1 MDCFTQPL
9 LDFSVGRSMDQN
21 SEELKCLIK
30 SSLGTKYSNG
40 VIFFTAIEV
49 GMASKDVAILLKRPV

>member
-1 MDCFTQPL
+1 
-9 LDFSVGRSMDQN
+9 MDQN
-21 SEELKCLIK
+21 SEELKFLIK

-49 GMASKDVAILLKRPV
+49 GMASKDVAVLLKRPV

>member
-1 MDCFTQPL
+1 
-9 LDFSVGRSMDQN
+9 MDQN

-49 GMASKDVAILLKRPV
+49 GMASKDVAILIFILLKVIFFSEHKIKL